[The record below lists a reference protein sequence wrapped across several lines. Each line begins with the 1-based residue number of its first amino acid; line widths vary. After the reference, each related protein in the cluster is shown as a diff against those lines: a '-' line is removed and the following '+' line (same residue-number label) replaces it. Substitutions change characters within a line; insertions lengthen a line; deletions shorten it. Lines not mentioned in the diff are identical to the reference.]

1 MRWKYIE
8 GYGEKYR
15 IYENG
20 TVVSYSPRYL
30 FDGDKKRIA
39 DYEPH
44 ILNPWR
50 DYKGYLRVGLYDEK
64 GKVKSKSVHRIVAE
78 AFLPNPEGKE
88 CVCHRD
94 NNKENNAVE
103 NLYWGTNLEN
113 QRQAWADGLKES
125 VKSPVVQITREGEWV
140 KVFCTIKE
148 AAEATGV
155 NRSNISGCARGIRPT
170 AGGYRWQYFAE

>member
-50 DYKGYLRVGLYDEK
+50 DKKGYLRVRLYGDDFREK
-64 GKVKSKSVHRIVAE
+64 TCGVHRLVAQ
-78 AFLPNPEGKE
+78 AFLPNPEKKR
-88 CVCHRD
+88 CVCHKD
-94 NNKENNAVE
+94 NNKENNDVN
-103 NLYWGTNLEN
+103 NLYWGTDREN
-113 QRQAWADGLKES
+113 QKQAWADGLHDS
-125 VKSPVVQITREGEWV
+125 TKSAVIQITKDGEEV
-140 KVFCTIKE
+140 RVFKTINE
-148 AAEATGV
+148 AAEAVGV
-155 NRSNISGCARGIRPT
+155 RQSGISACARGIKPT
-170 AGGYRWQYFAE
+170 SGGYKWQYFVE

>member
-30 FDGDKKRIA
+30 FDGDKERIA

-50 DYKGYLRVGLYDEK
+50 DYKG
-64 GKVKSKSVHRIVAE
+64 
-78 AFLPNPEGKE
+78 
-88 CVCHRD
+88 
-94 NNKENNAVE
+94 
-103 NLYWGTNLEN
+103 
-113 QRQAWADGLKES
+113 
-125 VKSPVVQITREGEWV
+125 
-140 KVFCTIKE
+140 
-148 AAEATGV
+148 
-155 NRSNISGCARGIRPT
+155 
-170 AGGYRWQYFAE
+170 

>member
-50 DYKGYLRVGLYDEK
+50 DKKGYLRVRLYGDDFKEK
-64 GKVKSKSVHRIVAE
+64 TCGVHRLVAQ
-78 AFLPNPEGKE
+78 AFLPNPEKKR
-88 CVCHRD
+88 CVCHKD
-94 NNKENNAVE
+94 NNKENNDVN
-103 NLYWGTNLEN
+103 NLYWGTDREN

-125 VKSPVVQITREGEWV
+125 VKAPMVQITREGEWV